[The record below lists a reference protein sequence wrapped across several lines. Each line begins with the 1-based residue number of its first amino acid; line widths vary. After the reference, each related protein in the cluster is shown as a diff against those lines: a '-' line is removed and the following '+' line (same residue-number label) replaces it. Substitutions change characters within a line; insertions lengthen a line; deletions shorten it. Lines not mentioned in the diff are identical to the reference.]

1 ASARAERISYRD
13 DFHTSNEI
21 ALLWMDILHQTN
33 AATPE
38 ALSAFGQWKDKRKR
52 PLFTPTLNFLCRLCA
67 QKDNTKSAAL
77 TYAAESYSLTKN

>member
-1 ASARAERISYRD
+1 MLWTSVLLGRIKEEDVANEVKKTIDASARAERISYRD

-38 ALSAFGQWKDKRKR
+38 ALSAFGQWKDKLKR
-52 PLFTPTLNFLCRLCA
+52 PLFTPTLN
-67 QKDNTKSAAL
+67 
-77 TYAAESYSLTKN
+77 